1 MNQWP
6 VADLFI
12 LCDKNERCCKEGQ
25 SRRIGGEKVRLRDC
39 QCALSFI
46 FLGFSGFVKEKV
58 EWGNANTDDAT
69 TPIAQI
75 SGERGAQNK
84 QIRRDV
90 LMCGASTGSALGL
103 YLFTHH
109 LHHL

>member
-25 SRRIGGEKVRLRDC
+25 STRIGGEKVRLRDC

-46 FLGFSGFVKEKV
+46 FLGFSGFLKEKV
-58 EWGNANTDDAT
+58 EWGIANTDDAT
-69 TPIAQI
+69 TPITQI

-84 QIRRDV
+84 QIRSDV

-103 YLFTHH
+103 YLFTPH

>member
-1 MNQWP
+1 MR
-6 VADLFI
+6 FI
-12 LCDKNERCCKEGQ
+12 FN
-25 SRRIGGEKVRLRDC
+25 
-39 QCALSFI
+39 

-84 QIRRDV
+84 QIRSDV
-90 LMCGASTGSALGL
+90 LMSGASKGSTLGL
-103 YLFTHH
+103 SLFTPH